1 MNSGLNYVGNHGV
14 FSGIA
19 ADLCRVS
26 NHIFFVFL
34 FAFSGTA
41 HFTNKIYW
49 LLIGAYIQGILK
61 GGAVGGRDGYPEG
74 KIAEGSISH
83 G

>member
-1 MNSGLNYVGNHGV
+1 MNSRLNYVGNHGV
-14 FSGIA
+14 FCGID

-26 NHIFFVFL
+26 NHIFFVLL
-34 FAFSGTA
+34 FAFSRMA
-41 HFTNKIYW
+41 HFPNKIYW

-61 GGAVGGRDGYPEG
+61 GGAVGGQDGYLEG
-74 KIAEGSISH
+74 EIAEGRISH